1 MNIYEKLNKCRI
13 ELQTMNLK
21 KSGQNKFAG
30 YYYYELADFL
40 PVVNKL
46 FNGNKLFSRVSFG
59 TELATLTIVNTEKPE
74 EMVVFESPMSSAALK
89 GCHEVQNLGAVQT
102 YLRRYLYTVA
112 LEIVEHDA
120 LDAVTG
126 KNGFDPECEIT
137 ADDIPDIKTEAEKI
151 FNGKTDVVKSEC
163 EQCQAHGMTQAQM
176 AYSKQHYDG
185 RVLCKNCQKE
195 AK

>member
-30 YYYYELADFL
+30 YYYYELGDFL
-40 PVVNKL
+40 PVINEL
-46 FNGNKLFSRVSFG
+46 FNGNKLFSHVSFG
-59 TELATLTIVNTEKPE
+59 TELATLTIVNTDKPE

-126 KNGFDPECEIT
+126 GNGFDPECEIT

-151 FNGKTDVVKSEC
+151 FSGKTDVVKSEC
-163 EQCQAHGMTQAQM
+163 EQCQAQMTQGQM
-176 AYSKQHYDG
+176 TISKKEFDG
-185 RVLCKNCQKE
+185 RVLCRRCQKE